1 MSAVISSE
9 FSSTHIRGRVMTAV
23 FANQGWG
30 QLGTQQI
37 TRSHRKCDTDN
48 SPAATAASC
57 IVVRAYKASLVSDGG
72 LLLEDIDRIWRMI
85 IGLGCVP
92 AVIALYFRLTIP
104 ETPRFTLDIQRNI
117 EQAAR
122 DIDAYLTHDG
132 YTVDPEAVSRRL
144 DAQRAT
150 RQDFRAYF
158 SKWEN
163 LKVLIGT
170 SYSWFALD
178 VSTHL
183 PLVALP
189 LTLNAVCFLRPWAQL
204 LYHLASHR
212 LWLT

>member
-1 MSAVISSE
+1 
-9 FSSTHIRGRVMTAV
+9 MTAV

-30 QLGTQQI
+30 QLGTSLAHHM
-37 TRSHRKCDTDN
+37 TRHNPHTP
-48 SPAATAASC
+48 PAATAASC
-57 IVVRAYKASLVSDGG
+57 IVVRAYKTRLVSGGG
-72 LLLEDIDRIWRMI
+72 LLLEDLDRIWRII

-92 AVIALYFRLTIP
+92 AVVALYFRLTIP
-104 ETPRFTLDIQRNI
+104 ETPRFTLDIRRNVA
-117 EQAAR
+117 QAAR

-158 SKWEN
+158 SRWEN

-178 VSTHL
+178 VSSL
-183 PLVALP
+183 LSLRRPVGALADAGCSS
-189 LTLNAVCFLRPWAQL
+189 LSTA
-204 LYHLASHR
+204 LA
-212 LWLT
+212 